1 MNTVIIFILIVVVW
15 TLINLLSKFTN
26 EKETNF
32 AKSIIGLGISM
43 IGCTIPGIS
52 DTVIEIAAKASGF
65 ETQGI
70 SNIYIWWIF
79 GLILIIIGFIL
90 NRDIKDR
97 VFVLNMFGM
106 FSQLEISDVKNI
118 HDLKISDFKVKEI
131 IIDFVDIFKSGINEK
146 NNKLIVTKIKNECEK
161 FSNRSKDFISCY
173 TGMGPIPYTILAGTY
188 LADSKVER
196 YFEYK
201 RSENKYYELNIKK
214 KKKENYQE
222 LKERFPQNKNINSKE
237 VVVSISIT
245 RPVNDVDLV
254 QFTNQ
259 DIIKL
264 YVDNPADNLITSKKQ
279 LYDYKEKIGD
289 CLEKI
294 KNDYTKLETINLVA
308 SIPSCVSLEI
318 GKKISLN
325 NNRLPEIVAYHYNNS
340 SVPKYEFG
348 IIVTENPQNNKKGKL
363 VMQIEN

>member
-1 MNTVIIFILIVVVW
+1 MKNVYMGVFIVIIIVWIILNLIFKFIG
-15 TLINLLSKFTN
+15 
-26 EKETNF
+26 EKETNI
-32 AKSIIGLGISM
+32 AKKISGLGISI

-52 DTVIEIAAKASGF
+52 DSIIEIVAKLF
-65 ETQGI
+65 NVETQGI
-70 SNIYIWWIF
+70 SNVYIWWIF
-79 GLILIIIGFIL
+79 GGILIIIGIIL

-97 VFVLNMFGM
+97 VFILNMFGI
-106 FSQLEISDVKNI
+106 FSQLEISDVQNI

-131 IIDFVDIFKSGINEK
+131 IIDFVDTFKSGINDKSNE
-146 NNKLIVTKIKNECEK
+146 LIVKKIKDECKK
-161 FSNRSKDFISCY
+161 FSNRSKDFVSCY

-201 RSENKYYELNIKK
+201 RSENKYYELKNKK
-214 KKKENYQE
+214 YRKNSYQE
-222 LKERFPQNKNINSKE
+222 LKEEFPTNKRINSKK

-245 RPVNDVDLV
+245 RKVEDFDLV

-264 YVDNPADNLITSKKQ
+264 YVDNPCDNLITSKDQ
-279 LYDYKEKIGD
+279 LYDYKEKICF

-294 KNDYTKLETINLVA
+294 KTYYNQVETINLVA
-308 SIPSCVSLEI
+308 SIPSCISLEI
-318 GKKISLN
+318 GKLISLN
-325 NNRLPEIVAYHYNNS
+325 NNRLPEIVSYHYNNS

-348 IIVTENPQNNKKGKL
+348 IVVTENPTDNKKGKL
-363 VMQIEN
+363 IT